1 MHLPGQA
8 ALKGTACLL
17 LWSACTSCSLPQASS
32 VFLRFLRS
40 SRILFFSS

>member
-1 MHLPGQA
+1 MHPPRQA
-8 ALKGTACLL
+8 ALKGSVCRL
-17 LWSACTSCSLPQASS
+17 LWSACTSCSLLQASP